1 MSKDFSF
8 EVVYV
13 KQKYALS
20 KGNIPRKF
28 WMLCKK
34 YSRQRMEL
42 DMPMEFDSISICREA
57 ENFPTELGGEGKFL
71 TLKVFLKIKMST
83 PKCIDTNT
91 TVLSLSF

>member
-1 MSKDFSF
+1 MTKDFSF

-20 KGNIPRKF
+20 KGNISRKF

-42 DMPMEFDSISICREA
+42 ESNSMGISISVCRGA
-57 ENFPTELGGEGKFL
+57 DNFPAELGGELKFL

-83 PKCIDTNT
+83 LKCMGTNT